1 MKVFNE
7 GNNKQQSFM
16 LILLLNFKTRGEHLT
31 TLNLMNNCLTFNQMT
46 RPFLFADGLMFGL
59 IFDCEWL
66 LSRTKRFIR
75 LEMMLSM
82 ED

>member
-1 MKVFNE
+1 
-7 GNNKQQSFM
+7 M

-31 TLNLMNNCLTFNQMT
+31 TVNLMNNCQTFNQMT
-46 RPFLFADGLMFGL
+46 RSFLFADGLMFGL